1 MNNPDSIYQCLNCN
15 RSETEIPLVILRYNR
30 QQEWICTQCLPIMIH
45 QPEKLIGKLAGFDK
59 IAPGPG
65 LEP

>member
-15 RSETEIPLVILRYNR
+15 RSETEIPLVTLRYNR

-45 QPEKLIGKLAGFDK
+45 QPEQLTGKLAGFDENTPVSDLK
-59 IAPGPG
+59 P
-65 LEP
+65 